1 MKKFGN
7 TLIQSI
13 LAVQMIFSLVG
24 CSQGSQNKKP
34 ELPEEAYAQQKAA
47 LEAEEQKKAA
57 DGEAKQAAFD
67 KLQGVQSKMG
77 EYRVYNFDG
86 KYYTLGTLQDINS
99 DLILCA
105 YDAETALA
113 QMPGMMQ
120 AYYSSYDSQAV
131 MEQREPVN
139 KTYSAMNVV
148 AVPADKFEQ
157 LISGY
162 DFQVKFGYEVYE
174 AVKQNQIAAGVAEDA
189 IVNIDNDLVTEAA
202 KDLFKVKDAVE
213 TDMIVLDEQAV
224 EHPVKQ
230 IDFVVDTQKLTE
242 SGLTGLDAEYVYK
255 TVYYVENEDQYLVF
269 ENNTFDYS
277 DYSDG
282 IDHSSETQMIVA
294 LRADGVLDQIKNG
307 IAADFI
313 ANNAMTVD
321 DIKAS
326 VVKNFVAVD
335 SASEAVAS
343 ESEAVDDAS
352 EASDE
357 TKEADGTEE
366 TQAVAV
372 SKLKTV
378 FDKASEMNDNAVEFM
393 SLMLPDRVYLGNID
407 NMPKTAD
414 EIKLPESSQSDKD
427 AVGETQTPETAVE
440 SENESESTE
449 DAEDKG
455 TESVNSETQTDS
467 EKAQS

>member
-7 TLIQSI
+7 ALIQGI

-24 CSQGSQNKKP
+24 CSQGAQNKKP

-67 KLQGVQSKMG
+67 KIQGVQSKMG
-77 EYRVYNFDG
+77 EYRVYNLDG

-139 KTYSAMNVV
+139 KTYSAMDVV

-157 LISGY
+157 LISDY

-213 TDMIVLDEQAV
+213 TDMVVLDEQAV

-242 SGLTGLDAEYVYK
+242 AGLTELDAEYVYK
-255 TVYYVENEDQYLVF
+255 TVYYVENGDQYLVF

-277 DYSDG
+277 DG
-282 IDHSSETQMIVA
+282 IDHSSETQMVVA
-294 LRADGVLDQIKNG
+294 LRTDGVLDQIKNG
-307 IAADFI
+307 IAADFV

-335 SASEAVAS
+335 GASEAVAG
-343 ESEAVDDAS
+343 D
-352 EASDE
+352 ASDE
-357 TKEADGTEE
+357 PKEADATEE

-378 FDKASEMNDNAVEFM
+378 FDKALEMNDDAIEFM

-414 EIKLPESSQSDKD
+414 EIKLPENSQSNED
-427 AVGETQTPETAVE
+427 AVGEAQTPETAVE
-440 SENESESTE
+440 SEKESESTE
-449 DAEDKG
+449 DKDD
-455 TESVNSETQTDS
+455 ESVNGETQTDG

>member
-7 TLIQSI
+7 ALIQSI

-67 KLQGVQSKMG
+67 KLRGVQSKMG
-77 EYRVYNFDG
+77 EYRVYNLDG

-157 LISGY
+157 LISDY

-174 AVKQNQIAAGVAEDA
+174 AVKQNQIAAGIAEDA
-189 IVNIDNDLVTEAA
+189 VVNIDNDLVTEAA

-230 IDFVVDTQKLTE
+230 IDFVVDTQKLTKA
-242 SGLTGLDAEYVYK
+242 GLTGLDAEYVYK
-255 TVYYVENEDQYLVF
+255 TVYYVENEDQCLVF
-269 ENNTFDYS
+269 ENNTF

-294 LRADGVLDQIKNG
+294 LRTDGVLDQIKNG

-321 DIKAS
+321 DIKTS

-335 SASEAVAS
+335 GASEAVA
-343 ESEAVDDAS
+343 EDTG
-352 EASDE
+352 ASDE
-357 TKEADGTEE
+357 TKDADGTDE

-372 SKLKTV
+372 SKLKAV

-449 DAEDKG
+449 DKD
-455 TESVNSETQTDS
+455 TESVNSETQTDG

>member
-7 TLIQSI
+7 ALIQSI

-77 EYRVYNFDG
+77 EYRVYNLDG

-139 KTYSAMNVV
+139 KTYSAMEVV

-157 LISGY
+157 LISDY

-213 TDMIVLDEQAV
+213 TDMVVLDEQAV

-242 SGLTGLDAEYVYK
+242 AGLTGLDAEYVYK

-277 DYSDG
+277 DG

-294 LRADGVLDQIKNG
+294 LRTAGVLDQVKNG

-335 SASEAVAS
+335 GASEAVA
-343 ESEAVDDAS
+343 EGAS
-352 EASDE
+352 EAS
-357 TKEADGTEE
+357 EAAGADE

-378 FDKASEMNDNAVEFM
+378 FDKASEMNDNAIEFM

-414 EIKLPESSQSDKD
+414 EIKLPESSQSDEG
-427 AVGETQTPETAVE
+427 AVDETQTPETAVE
-440 SENESESTE
+440 GENESESTE
-449 DAEDKG
+449 GKD

>member
-7 TLIQSI
+7 ALIQSI
-13 LAVQMIFSLVG
+13 LAVQMIFSLAG
-24 CSQGSQNKKP
+24 CSYSSQNKKP

-67 KLQGVQSKMG
+67 KIQGVQSKIG
-77 EYRVYNFDG
+77 EYRVYNLDG

-139 KTYSAMNVV
+139 KTYSAMSVV

-157 LISGY
+157 LISDY

-213 TDMIVLDEQAV
+213 TDMVVLDEQAV

-242 SGLTGLDAEYVYK
+242 AGLTGLDAEYVYK

-277 DYSDG
+277 DG

-294 LRADGVLDQIKNG
+294 LRTDGVLDQIKNG

-335 SASEAVAS
+335 SASEAVDS
-343 ESEAVDDAS
+343 AS

-366 TQAVAV
+366 TQEVVV

-414 EIKLPESSQSDKD
+414 EIKLPESSQN
-427 AVGETQTPETAVE
+427 ETQTPETAVE
-440 SENESESTE
+440 SENESES
-449 DAEDKG
+449 AEDKD

>member
-7 TLIQSI
+7 ALIQSI
-13 LAVQMIFSLVG
+13 LAVQMIFSLAG

-67 KLQGVQSKMG
+67 KLQGVQSKIG
-77 EYRVYNFDG
+77 EYRVYNLDG

-139 KTYSAMNVV
+139 KTYSAMDVV

-157 LISGY
+157 LISDY
-162 DFQVKFGYEVYE
+162 DFQIKFGYEVYE

-189 IVNIDNDLVTEAA
+189 VVNIDNDLVTEAA

-213 TDMIVLDEQAV
+213 TDMVVLDEQAV

-242 SGLTGLDAEYVYK
+242 AGLTGLDAEYVYK
-255 TVYYVENEDQYLVF
+255 TVYYVENGDQYLVF

-277 DYSDG
+277 DG
-282 IDHSSETQMIVA
+282 IDHSSETQMLVA
-294 LRADGVLDQIKNG
+294 LKTDGVLDQIKNG

-326 VVKNFVAVD
+326 VVKNFAAVD
-335 SASEAVAS
+335 STSEAVA
-343 ESEAVDDAS
+343 E
-352 EASDE
+352 EASTSAE
-357 TKEADGTEE
+357 TKNADGTDTGE

-414 EIKLPESSQSDKD
+414 EIKLPESSQSDED

-440 SENESESTE
+440 SEKESESTE
-449 DAEDKG
+449 DNG
-455 TESVNSETQTDS
+455 TESVNSETQTDG

>member
-7 TLIQSI
+7 ALIQSI

-34 ELPEEAYAQQKAA
+34 GLPEEAYAQQKAA

-67 KLQGVQSKMG
+67 KLQGVQSKIG
-77 EYRVYNFDG
+77 EYRVYNLDG

-139 KTYSAMNVV
+139 KTYSSMDVV

-157 LISGY
+157 LISDY

-202 KDLFKVKDAVE
+202 KDLFKVKDAIE
-213 TDMIVLDEQAV
+213 TDMVVLDEQAV

-242 SGLTGLDAEYVYK
+242 ADLTGLDAEYVYK
-255 TVYYVENEDQYLVF
+255 TVYYVENEDQCLIF
-269 ENNTFDYS
+269 ENNTF

-294 LRADGVLDQIKNG
+294 LRTDGVLDQVKNG
-307 IAADFI
+307 IAADFV

-335 SASEAVAS
+335 GSSEAVA
-343 ESEAVDDAS
+343 EDA

-357 TKEADGTEE
+357 TKEADGTDTGE

-414 EIKLPESSQSDKD
+414 EIKLPESSQSDEG

-440 SENESESTE
+440 SESE
-449 DAEDKG
+449 
-455 TESVNSETQTDS
+455 ESVNSETQTDG

>member
-7 TLIQSI
+7 ALIQSV

-47 LEAEEQKKAA
+47 LEADEQKKVA

-67 KLQGVQSKMG
+67 KLQGVQSKIG
-77 EYRVYNFDG
+77 EYRVYNLDG
-86 KYYTLGTLQDINS
+86 KYYTLGTLQDVNS

-139 KTYSAMNVV
+139 KTYSAMDVV

-157 LISGY
+157 LISDY

-213 TDMIVLDEQAV
+213 TDMVVLDEQAV

-242 SGLTGLDAEYVYK
+242 AGLSGLDAEYVYK
-255 TVYYVENEDQYLVF
+255 TVYYIENEDQYLVF
-269 ENNTFDYS
+269 ENNTF

-294 LRADGVLDQIKNG
+294 LRTDGVLDQIKNG

-326 VVKNFVAVD
+326 VVKNFAAVD
-335 SASEAVAS
+335 SASK
-343 ESEAVDDAS
+343 AVDKDAG
-352 EASDE
+352 ASGE

-393 SLMLPDRVYLGNID
+393 SLMLPDKVYLGNID

-414 EIKLPESSQSDKD
+414 EIKLPESSQ
-427 AVGETQTPETAVE
+427 TPETAVE
-440 SENESESTE
+440 SEDESES
-449 DAEDKG
+449 AEDSG
-455 TESVNSETQTDS
+455 VESVNSETQTDS

>member
-7 TLIQSI
+7 ALIQSI

-67 KLQGVQSKMG
+67 KLQGVQSKIG
-77 EYRVYNFDG
+77 EYRVYNLDG
-86 KYYTLGTLQDINS
+86 KYYTLGTLQDITS

-157 LISGY
+157 LISDY

-213 TDMIVLDEQAV
+213 TDMVVLDEQAV

-242 SGLTGLDAEYVYK
+242 AGLTGLDAEYVYK
-255 TVYYVENEDQYLVF
+255 TVYYIENEDQYLVF
-269 ENNTFDYS
+269 ENNTF

-294 LRADGVLDQIKNG
+294 LRTDGVLDQVKNG

-326 VVKNFVAVD
+326 VVKNFAAVD
-335 SASEAVAS
+335 SASEAVAEDVS
-343 ESEAVDDAS
+343 E
-352 EASDE
+352 E
-357 TKEADGTEE
+357 TEEADGTDTGE

-414 EIKLPESSQSDKD
+414 EIKLPESSQSDEG

-440 SENESESTE
+440 SENESES
-449 DAEDKG
+449 AEDKD

>member
-7 TLIQSI
+7 ALIQSI

-67 KLQGVQSKMG
+67 KLQDIQSKIG
-77 EYRVYNFDG
+77 EYRVYNLDG

-157 LISGY
+157 LISDY

-242 SGLTGLDAEYVYK
+242 AGLSGLDAEYVYK

-277 DYSDG
+277 DG

-294 LRADGVLDQIKNG
+294 LGTDGVLDQIKNG
-307 IAADFI
+307 IAADFV

-335 SASEAVAS
+335 SASEAVAG
-343 ESEAVDDAS
+343 DAS
-352 EASDE
+352 ASDE

-440 SENESESTE
+440 SENESENTE
-449 DAEDKG
+449 DNG

>member
-7 TLIQSI
+7 ALIQSI

-67 KLQGVQSKMG
+67 KLQGVQSKIG
-77 EYRVYNFDG
+77 EYRVYNLDG

-139 KTYSAMNVV
+139 KTYSAMDVV

-157 LISGY
+157 LISDY

-213 TDMIVLDEQAV
+213 TDMVVLDEQAV

-242 SGLTGLDAEYVYK
+242 AGLTGLDAEYVYK

-277 DYSDG
+277 DG
-282 IDHSSETQMIVA
+282 IDHSSETQVIVA
-294 LRADGVLDQIKNG
+294 LRTDGVLDQIKNG

-326 VVKNFVAVD
+326 VVKNFAAVD
-335 SASEAVAS
+335 SASEAVDSASEAAAS

-357 TKEADGTEE
+357 TKEADNTAE

-414 EIKLPESSQSDKD
+414 EIKLPESSQN
-427 AVGETQTPETAVE
+427 ETQTPETAVE

-449 DAEDKG
+449 GKD

>member
-7 TLIQSI
+7 ALIQSI

-47 LEAEEQKKAA
+47 LEADEQKKAA
-57 DGEAKQAAFD
+57 DGEAKQDAFD

-77 EYRVYNFDG
+77 EYRVYNLDG

-139 KTYSAMNVV
+139 KTYSVMEVV

-157 LISGY
+157 LISDY

-189 IVNIDNDLVTEAA
+189 IVSIDNDLVTEAA

-230 IDFVVDTQKLTE
+230 LDFIVDTQKLTE
-242 SGLTGLDAEYVYK
+242 AGLTGLDAEYVYK
-255 TVYYVENEDQYLVF
+255 TVYYVENGDQYLVF
-269 ENNTFDYS
+269 ENNTF

-294 LRADGVLDQIKNG
+294 LRTDGVLDQIKNG

-335 SASEAVAS
+335 SASKAVA
-343 ESEAVDDAS
+343 EDAA
-352 EASDE
+352 ASDE
-357 TKEADGTEE
+357 TKNADGTDTGE

-414 EIKLPESSQSDKD
+414 EIKLPESSQGDKD

-440 SENESESTE
+440 SEKESESTE
-449 DAEDKG
+449 DKG
-455 TESVNSETQTDS
+455 TESANSETQTDS

>member
-7 TLIQSI
+7 ALIQSI

-24 CSQGSQNKKP
+24 CSYGSQNKKP
-34 ELPEEAYAQQKAA
+34 GLPEEAYAQQKAA

-67 KLQGVQSKMG
+67 KLQGVQSKIG
-77 EYRVYNFDG
+77 DYRVYNLDG

-148 AVPADKFEQ
+148 AVHADKFEQ
-157 LISGY
+157 LISDY

-213 TDMIVLDEQAV
+213 TDMVVLDEQAV

-277 DYSDG
+277 DG
-282 IDHSSETQMIVA
+282 IDHSSETQMLVA
-294 LRADGVLDQIKNG
+294 LRTDGVLDQVKNG

-326 VVKNFVAVD
+326 VVKNFAAVD
-335 SASEAVAS
+335 SASEAVDSAS
-343 ESEAVDDAS
+343 EAVDSASEAVDDAS

-357 TKEADGTEE
+357 TKDAAGTDTGE

-414 EIKLPESSQSDKD
+414 EIKLPESSQN
-427 AVGETQTPETAVE
+427 ETQTPETAVE
-440 SENESESTE
+440 STE
-449 DAEDKG
+449 DKD
-455 TESVNSETQTDS
+455 TESVNSDTQTDS

>member
-7 TLIQSI
+7 ALIQSI

-47 LEAEEQKKAA
+47 LEADEQKKEA

-67 KLQGVQSKMG
+67 KLQGVQSKIG
-77 EYRVYNFDG
+77 EYRVYNLDG

-99 DLILCA
+99 DLILCS

-120 AYYSSYDSQAV
+120 AYYTSYDSQAV

-157 LISGY
+157 LISDY

-213 TDMIVLDEQAV
+213 TDMVVLDAQAV

-242 SGLTGLDAEYVYK
+242 AGLTGLDAEYVYK

-269 ENNTFDYS
+269 ENNAF

-294 LRADGVLDQIKNG
+294 LRTDGVLDQIKNG

-313 ANNAMTVD
+313 ANNAMTAD

-326 VVKNFVAVD
+326 VVKNFAAVD
-335 SASEAVAS
+335 SASEAVA
-343 ESEAVDDAS
+343 E
-352 EASDE
+352 EASTSAE
-357 TKEADGTEE
+357 TKNADGTDTGE

-378 FDKASEMNDNAVEFM
+378 FDKAQEMNDNAVEFI

-414 EIKLPESSQSDKD
+414 EIKLPESSQSDED

-440 SENESESTE
+440 SEKESESTE
-449 DAEDKG
+449 DNG

>member
-7 TLIQSI
+7 ALIQSI

-24 CSQGSQNKKP
+24 CSQDSQNKKP

-77 EYRVYNFDG
+77 EYRVYNLDG

-99 DLILCA
+99 DLILCS

-120 AYYSSYDSQAV
+120 AYYTSYDSQAV

-139 KTYSAMNVV
+139 KTYSSMNVV

-157 LISGY
+157 LISDY

-174 AVKQNQIAAGVAEDA
+174 AVKQNQIAAGVAEDV

-213 TDMIVLDEQAV
+213 TDMVVLDEQAV

-242 SGLTGLDAEYVYK
+242 AGLTGLDAEYVYK

-277 DYSDG
+277 DG

-294 LRADGVLDQIKNG
+294 LRTDGVLDQIKNG

-313 ANNAMTVD
+313 ANNAMTID

-326 VVKNFVAVD
+326 VVKNFAAVD
-335 SASEAVAS
+335 GASEAVA
-343 ESEAVDDAS
+343 EDAA
-352 EASDE
+352 ASDE
-357 TKEADGTEE
+357 TKEADATEE

-378 FDKASEMNDNAVEFM
+378 FNKASEMNDNAVEFM
-393 SLMLPDRVYLGNID
+393 SLMLPDKVYLGNID

-414 EIKLPESSQSDKD
+414 EIKLPESSQ
-427 AVGETQTPETAVE
+427 TPETAVE

-449 DAEDKG
+449 DTEDNG

>member
-7 TLIQSI
+7 ALIQSI

-67 KLQGVQSKMG
+67 KLQGVQNKIG
-77 EYRVYNFDG
+77 EYRVYNLDG

-139 KTYSAMNVV
+139 KTYSVMKVV

-157 LISGY
+157 LISDY

-174 AVKQNQIAAGVAEDA
+174 AVKQNQIASGVAEDA
-189 IVNIDNDLVTEAA
+189 IANIDNDLVTEAA

-213 TDMIVLDEQAV
+213 TDMVVLDEQAV

-242 SGLTGLDAEYVYK
+242 AGLTGLDAEYVYK

-269 ENNTFDYS
+269 ENNAF

-294 LRADGVLDQIKNG
+294 LRTDGVLDQIKNG

-326 VVKNFVAVD
+326 VVKNFAAVD
-335 SASEAVAS
+335 SASEAVDSAS
-343 ESEAVDDAS
+343 EAVDGASEAVDDAS
-352 EASDE
+352 EADN
-357 TKEADGTEE
+357 TAE

-414 EIKLPESSQSDKD
+414 EIKLPESSQN
-427 AVGETQTPETAVE
+427 ETQTPETAVE

-449 DAEDKG
+449 GKD

>member
-7 TLIQSI
+7 TLIQSV

-47 LEAEEQKKAA
+47 LEADEQRKVA

-77 EYRVYNFDG
+77 EYRVYNLDG

-99 DLILCA
+99 DLILCS

-139 KTYSAMNVV
+139 KTYSALNVV

-157 LISGY
+157 LISDY

-174 AVKQNQIAAGVAEDA
+174 AVKQNQIAAGVTEDA
-189 IVNIDNDLVTEAA
+189 MVSIDNDLVTEAA

-213 TDMIVLDEQAV
+213 TDMVVLDEQAV

-230 IDFVVDTQKLTE
+230 IDFVIDTQKLTE
-242 SGLTGLDAEYVYK
+242 AGLTGLDAEYVYK

-277 DYSDG
+277 DG
-282 IDHSSETQMIVA
+282 VDHSSETQMIVA
-294 LRADGVLDQIKNG
+294 LRTDGVLDQIKNG
-307 IAADFI
+307 IAADFV

-326 VVKNFVAVD
+326 VVKNFAAVD
-335 SASEAVAS
+335 SASEAVA
-343 ESEAVDDAS
+343 EADGTS
-352 EASDE
+352 NE
-357 TKEADGTEE
+357 TKEADATEE

-414 EIKLPESSQSDKD
+414 EIKLPESSQS
-427 AVGETQTPETAVE
+427 ETQTPETAVE
-440 SENESESTE
+440 TENESESTE
-449 DAEDKG
+449 DAEGKG

>member
-7 TLIQSI
+7 ALIQSV

-47 LEAEEQKKAA
+47 LEAEEQKKVA

-67 KLQGVQSKMG
+67 KLQGVQSKIG
-77 EYRVYNFDG
+77 EYRVYNLDG
-86 KYYTLGTLQDINS
+86 KCYTLGTLQDINS

-139 KTYSAMNVV
+139 KTYSAMDVV

-157 LISGY
+157 LISDY

-174 AVKQNQIAAGVAEDA
+174 AVKQNQIAAGIAEDA
-189 IVNIDNDLVTEAA
+189 IINIDNDLVTEAA

-213 TDMIVLDEQAV
+213 TDMVVLDGQAV

-230 IDFVVDTQKLTE
+230 IDFVIDTQKLTE
-242 SGLTGLDAEYVYK
+242 AGLTGLDAEYVYK
-255 TVYYVENEDQYLVF
+255 TVYYVENGDQYLVF
-269 ENNTFDYS
+269 ENNTF

-294 LRADGVLDQIKNG
+294 LRTDGVLDQVKNG
-307 IAADFI
+307 IAADFV

-326 VVKNFVAVD
+326 VVKNFAAVD
-335 SASEAVAS
+335 SASEAVA
-343 ESEAVDDAS
+343 ENAG
-352 EASDE
+352 ASDE
-357 TKEADGTEE
+357 TKEADGTGTEQ

-427 AVGETQTPETAVE
+427 AAGETQTPETAVE
-440 SENESESTE
+440 STE
-449 DAEDKG
+449 DKD

>member
-1 MKKFGN
+1 MNKFGN
-7 TLIQSI
+7 ALIQSI

-57 DGEAKQAAFD
+57 DDEAKQATFD
-67 KLQGVQSKMG
+67 KLQGVQSKIG
-77 EYRVYNFDG
+77 EYRVYNLDG

-157 LISGY
+157 LISDY

-174 AVKQNQIAAGVAEDA
+174 AVKQNQIAAGVAENA
-189 IVNIDNDLVTEAA
+189 VVNIDNDPVTEAA
-202 KDLFKVKDAVE
+202 KDLFKVKNAVE
-213 TDMIVLDEQAV
+213 TDMVVLDEQAV

-242 SGLTGLDAEYVYK
+242 AGLSGLDAEYVYK
-255 TVYYVENEDQYLVF
+255 TVYYVENGDQYLVF
-269 ENNTFDYS
+269 ENNTF

-294 LRADGVLDQIKNG
+294 LRTDGVLDQIKNG

-326 VVKNFVAVD
+326 VVKNFVEVD
-335 SASEAVAS
+335 SASETVA
-343 ESEAVDDAS
+343 ED
-352 EASDE
+352 ASDE
-357 TKEADGTEE
+357 TKEAEDTEE

-427 AVGETQTPETAVE
+427 AVDETQTPETAVE

-449 DAEDKG
+449 DKG
-455 TESVNSETQTDS
+455 TESVNSETQTDG

>member
-7 TLIQSI
+7 ALIQSI
-13 LAVQMIFSLVG
+13 LAVQMIFSLAG

-67 KLQGVQSKMG
+67 KLQGVQNKIG
-77 EYRVYNFDG
+77 EYRVYNLDG

-139 KTYSAMNVV
+139 KTYSSMDVV

-157 LISGY
+157 LISDY

-174 AVKQNQIAAGVAEDA
+174 AVKQNQIAAGVADDA

-213 TDMIVLDEQAV
+213 TDMVVLDAQAV

-230 IDFVVDTQKLTE
+230 IDFVIDTQKLTE
-242 SGLTGLDAEYVYK
+242 AGLTGFDAEYVYK

-277 DYSDG
+277 DG
-282 IDHSSETQMIVA
+282 IDHSSEAQMLVA
-294 LRADGVLDQIKNG
+294 LRTDGVLDQIKNG

-313 ANNAMTVD
+313 ANNAMTAD

-326 VVKNFVAVD
+326 VVKNFAAVDSTSEAVD
-335 SASEAVAS
+335 SASEAVDS
-343 ESEAVDDAS
+343 ES

-357 TKEADGTEE
+357 TKE

-378 FDKASEMNDNAVEFM
+378 FDKASEMNDNAVEFI

-414 EIKLPESSQSDKD
+414 EIKLPESSQSD
-427 AVGETQTPETAVE
+427 TQTPETAVE
-440 SENESESTE
+440 SENEQESTE
-449 DAEDKG
+449 DNG
-455 TESVNSETQTDS
+455 SESVNSETQTDS

>member
-7 TLIQSI
+7 ALIQSI

-67 KLQGVQSKMG
+67 KIQGVQSKMG
-77 EYRVYNFDG
+77 EYRVYNLDG

-139 KTYSAMNVV
+139 KTYSAMDVV

-157 LISGY
+157 LISDY

-213 TDMIVLDEQAV
+213 TDMVVLDEQAV

-230 IDFVVDTQKLTE
+230 IDFVVDTQKLNE
-242 SGLTGLDAEYVYK
+242 AGLSGLDAEYVYK
-255 TVYYVENEDQYLVF
+255 TVYYVENGDQYLVF
-269 ENNTFDYS
+269 ENNTF

-294 LRADGVLDQIKNG
+294 LRTDGVLDQIKNG

-335 SASEAVAS
+335 SASEAVA
-343 ESEAVDDAS
+343 EGAG
-352 EASDE
+352 ASDE

-414 EIKLPESSQSDKD
+414 EIKLPESSQSNED

-440 SENESESTE
+440 SEKESESA
-449 DAEDKG
+449 DDGA
-455 TESVNSETQTDS
+455 ESVNSETQTDG

>member
-7 TLIQSI
+7 ALIQSI

-67 KLQGVQSKMG
+67 KLQGVQSKIG
-77 EYRVYNFDG
+77 EYRVYNLDG

-148 AVPADKFEQ
+148 VVPADKFEQ
-157 LISGY
+157 LISDY

-174 AVKQNQIAAGVAEDA
+174 AVKQNQIAAGIAEDA
-189 IVNIDNDLVTEAA
+189 VVNIDNDLVTEAA

-230 IDFVVDTQKLTE
+230 IDFVVDTQKLTKA
-242 SGLTGLDAEYVYK
+242 GLTGLDAEYVYK

-277 DYSDG
+277 DG

-294 LRADGVLDQIKNG
+294 LRTAGVLDQVKNG

-335 SASEAVAS
+335 GASEAVA
-343 ESEAVDDAS
+343 EDDA
-352 EASDE
+352 ASDE
-357 TKEADGTEE
+357 TKNADDTGE

-414 EIKLPESSQSDKD
+414 EIKLPESSQSDGD

-440 SENESESTE
+440 SENVEEAES
-449 DAEDKG
+449 AEDSG
-455 TESVNSETQTDS
+455 VESVNSETQTDG

>member
-7 TLIQSI
+7 ALLQSI

-47 LEAEEQKKAA
+47 LEADEQKKVA

-77 EYRVYNFDG
+77 EYRVYSLDG

-139 KTYSAMNVV
+139 KTYSAMDIV

-157 LISGY
+157 LISDY

-174 AVKQNQIAAGVAEDA
+174 AMKQNQIAAGVAEDA
-189 IVNIDNDLVTEAA
+189 IANIDNDLVTEAA

-213 TDMIVLDEQAV
+213 TDMVVLDEQAV

-242 SGLTGLDAEYVYK
+242 AGLTGLDAEYVYK

-277 DYSDG
+277 DG

-294 LRADGVLDQIKNG
+294 LRTDGVLDQIKNG

-335 SASEAVAS
+335 SASEAVD
-343 ESEAVDDAS
+343 EDAA
-352 EASDE
+352 ASDE
-357 TKEADGTEE
+357 TKDADGTGE

-414 EIKLPESSQSDKD
+414 EIKLPESSQNNGG
-427 AVGETQTPETAVE
+427 AVGETQTPENAVE
-440 SENESESTE
+440 SESE
-449 DAEDKG
+449 
-455 TESVNSETQTDS
+455 ESVNSETQTDG

>member
-7 TLIQSI
+7 ALIQSV

-47 LEAEEQKKAA
+47 LESEEQKKAA
-57 DGEAKQAAFD
+57 DDEAKQAAFD
-67 KLQGVQSKMG
+67 KLQGVQSKIG
-77 EYRVYNFDG
+77 EYRVYNLDG

-99 DLILCA
+99 DLVLCA

-113 QMPGMMQ
+113 HMPGMMQ

-157 LISGY
+157 LISDY

-174 AVKQNQIAAGVAEDA
+174 AVKQNQITSGVAEDA

-213 TDMIVLDEQAV
+213 TDMVVLDEQAV

-242 SGLTGLDAEYVYK
+242 AGISGLDAEYVYK
-255 TVYYVENEDQYLVF
+255 TVYYVENGDQYLVF
-269 ENNTFDYS
+269 ENNTF

-294 LRADGVLDQIKNG
+294 LRTDGVLDQIKNG
-307 IAADFI
+307 IAADFV

-335 SASEAVAS
+335 GASEAVAR
-343 ESEAVDDAS
+343 DA

-357 TKEADGTEE
+357 NKEAEGETDKAEGAEE
-366 TQAVAV
+366 TQAVTV
-372 SKLKTV
+372 SKLKVV

-393 SLMLPDRVYLGNID
+393 SLMIPDRVYLGNID

-414 EIKLPESSQSDKD
+414 EVKLPESSQNDKD

-440 SENESESTE
+440 SENESESV
-449 DAEDKG
+449 EDKD
-455 TESVNSETQTDS
+455 TESVNSETQTDG

>member
-7 TLIQSI
+7 ALIQSV

-24 CSQGSQNKKP
+24 CSQSSQNKKP

-47 LEAEEQKKAA
+47 LEADEQRKAA

-67 KLQGVQSKMG
+67 KLQGVQNKMG
-77 EYRVYNFDG
+77 EYRVYNLDG

-113 QMPGMMQ
+113 QMTGMMQ

-131 MEQREPVN
+131 MEQREPAN
-139 KTYSAMNVV
+139 KTYSAMDVV

-157 LISGY
+157 LISDY

-202 KDLFKVKDAVE
+202 KDLFKVKDAVK
-213 TDMIVLDEQAV
+213 TDMVVLDEQAI

-242 SGLTGLDAEYVYK
+242 AGLTGLDAEYVYK

-277 DYSDG
+277 DG
-282 IDHSSETQMIVA
+282 IDYSSETQMIVA
-294 LRADGVLDQIKNG
+294 LRTDGVLDQIKNG
-307 IAADFI
+307 IAADFV

-335 SASEAVAS
+335 SASEAVA
-343 ESEAVDDAS
+343 EGAS
-352 EASDE
+352 EASG
-357 TKEADGTEE
+357 AEE

-414 EIKLPESSQSDKD
+414 EIKLPESSQS
-427 AVGETQTPETAVE
+427 ETQTPETAVE
-440 SENESESTE
+440 TENESESTE
-449 DAEDKG
+449 DAEGKG